1 MFLSKCNGHGG
12 VEVEQVLRSIYQER
26 ASEAETLGVILVEKR
41 EEGDPITDTFDA
53 ILLIITADE
62 ETPVYTK
69 HYTSDSGIAAMHVIS
84 ENQLQKWLLIGTQ
97 RKVVDWLFYGKIYFD
112 RNEYVEKLKRELEEY
127 PFYGRKIKMGL
138 ELSKLVRAYI
148 EGKTFFEHE
157 NYLDAYNHV
166 VNSLHYLARLAVIEK
181 GISPEVTVWSQVK
194 KIDPAI
200 YKLYEELIT
209 SEEPLKKRLELLFL
223 ASEFFIHNRT
233 AAGAQHI
240 LEVMSTKERWEI
252 QELHDHEELRMYSIE
267 LEVFVEFLIEKG
279 FIGTVKSKSKNELIY
294 HRDYRVL

>member
-1 MFLSKCNGHGG
+1 M
-12 VEVEQVLRSIYQER
+12 EVEQVLRSVYQER
-26 ASEAETLGVILVEKR
+26 ASEDETLGIILVEKR

-53 ILLIITADE
+53 ILLIITTDE

-69 HYTSDSGIAAMHVIS
+69 HYTSESGIAAMHVIS

-97 RKVVDWLFYGKIYFD
+97 RKVVDWLFYGKVIFD
-112 RNEYVEKLKRELEEY
+112 RNEYVEKLKNDLQDY
-127 PFYGRKIKMGL
+127 PGHGRKIKMGL

-166 VNSLHYLARLAVIEK
+166 VNSLHHLARLALIEK

-209 SEEPLKKRLELLFL
+209 SEEPLEKRLELLFL

-240 LEVMSTKERWEI
+240 LEVMSSKEKWEI

-267 LEVFVEFLIEKG
+267 LEVYIEFLIDKG
-279 FIGTVKSKSKNELIY
+279 FISIVESKSKNELIN
-294 HRDYRVL
+294 HRDYKVQ

>member
-1 MFLSKCNGHGG
+1 MSKVTGHGG

-53 ILLIITADE
+53 ILLIITTDE

-84 ENQLQKWLLIGTQ
+84 ENQLQKWLLIGSQ

-112 RNEYVEKLKRELEEY
+112 RNEYVEELKRELEEY

-200 YKLYEELIT
+200 YKLYEELIL

-240 LEVMSTKERWEI
+240 LEVMSTKE
-252 QELHDHEELRMYSIE
+252 
-267 LEVFVEFLIEKG
+267 
-279 FIGTVKSKSKNELIY
+279 
-294 HRDYRVL
+294 